1 MWGAGWSAAAI
12 FGVSIVIIFGLIA
25 ANTAGIEQTRKIVA
39 RNERT
44 MNTSVNQIQHT
55 LTVMSINQK
64 RQMEKEGIDYLDP
77 EPIHFGIIED

>member
-25 ANTAGIEQTRKIVA
+25 ANTAGIEQTRKVVA

-64 RQMEKEGIDYLDP
+64 RQMENAGIDYLDP